1 MPPTPTPSPS
11 PFLVQLVAESNDASW
26 LGPALLSGL
35 FLVLGAGLALLSTYL
50 SDSRRAKQ
58 EREQRFHDEVLAIC
72 ARLVVTTGDLY
83 KHMSALDHLVVLK
96 EQLDERNKHFADT
109 AIVLDK
115 ILDAVESINSDVAT
129 LRLIAP
135 EAIRTASV
143 EVVVHAGQ
151 IGKLASSRSPD
162 LHDASGRLLELDIA
176 FQDAV
181 RKSLTADR

>member
-11 PFLVQLVAESNDASW
+11 PFLVQLVGGADGSSW

-35 FLVLGAGLALLSTYL
+35 FLVLGAGLAFLSTYL
-50 SDSRRAKQ
+50 SDSRRAK
-58 EREQRFHDEVLAIC
+58 REQQQRFHDEVLAIC

-83 KHMSALDHLVVLK
+83 KHMSALDHLLMLK
-96 EQLDERNKHFADT
+96 EQLDERNKHLADT
-109 AIVLDK
+109 ALILDRVLDA
-115 ILDAVESINSDVAT
+115 IESINSDVAI

-151 IGKLASSRSPD
+151 IGKLASSQSPD
-162 LHDASGRLLELDIA
+162 LHDAAGRLLELDIV